1 LFGVAGT
8 IVQCTGADR
17 VFERRRNESGGAIG
31 MVRETM
37 EDAIVGYKTILAR
50 IIDNRPSGT
59 RQRLAAALGKHRS
72 FVTQITSPA
81 YSTPLPAR
89 HLATIFRVCHFSPA
103 ELERFVEVYQAA
115 HPGKLPDFGSSDGL
129 RPLSLMVPDLGDA
142 KKNHLLDETITDF
155 VQKIAALLSS
165 TD

>member
-1 LFGVAGT
+1 MARELSEDPIVA
-8 IVQCTGADR
+8 
-17 VFERRRNESGGAIG
+17 
-31 MVRETM
+31 
-37 EDAIVGYKTILAR
+37 YKAILAQ

-103 ELERFVEVYQAA
+103 EQERFLEIYYAA
-115 HPGKLPDFGSSDGL
+115 HPGKLPDFGGADGL
-129 RPLSLMVPDLGDA
+129 RSLSLMVPDLGDV
-142 KKNHLLDETITDF
+142 KKNHLLDEAVADF
-155 VQKIAALLSS
+155 VQKIAALMAN